1 MFVTRKLVYLQM
13 QKTGSTHVT
22 RVLKQHTKGK
32 AKERHEQ
39 LEDYA
44 AYKDRLIVSSVRNPW
59 DWYVSLWAFGCGGSG
74 GFHKYLIAT
83 PWSEIRHAQRHG
95 GAGALAGTLVRSAT
109 RIGRRPDWKALYAD
123 ASNEANFRTWLK
135 LVLGDEGRHI
145 QKEGYATSDV
155 KSVIGFKTYRFLALT
170 TAFDKWNNIG
180 RKARTYEELAR
191 FADEHTITRRILR
204 METLNGDIYDML
216 QSVGV
221 KVKMEDIEAIGK
233 TNISVHRKYDTY
245 YDDETYRL
253 VAERDKFIIDRYG
266 YKMF

>member
-1 MFVTRKLVYLQM
+1 MFVSRKLVYLQM

-22 RVLKQHTKGK
+22 RVLKQHMKGK

-39 LEDYA
+39 LENYE

-74 GFHKYLIAT
+74 GFHKYLIHT

-95 GAGALAGTLVRSAT
+95 GAGALAGSLVRSAF
-109 RIGRRPDWKALYAD
+109 RIGRCPDWKALYAD

-135 LVLGDEGRHI
+135 LVLGEEGQHI

-170 TAFDKWNNIG
+170 TEFDKWNDIG
-180 RKARTYEELAR
+180 LKVRTHEELAR
-191 FADEHTITRRILR
+191 FADQHTIAKRILR
-204 METLNGDIYDML
+204 METLNHDIVDML
-216 QSVGV
+216 QSIGA
-221 KVKMEDIEAIGK
+221 KVTLEDIDAIGR
-233 TNISVHRKYDTY
+233 TNTSVHRKYDSY
-245 YDDETYRL
+245 YDDETYEL

-266 YKMF
+266 YKKF